1 MWTISVFL
9 LISALYIIPLLVN
22 KKWPKTL
29 LVYWLIGAACIAFS
43 ITGSLAR
50 DAHHHFTAHM
60 MVHLLLGMIA
70 PLFFVL
76 AKPVTLFVRTLPT
89 TAARRLMHFFKMPYI
104 RLIAHPMTAA
114 LLNVGGLWLL
124 YTTNLYGMMHTS
136 AFVHYV
142 VHLHIFFAGYVFT
155 HVILSIDFYPH
166 RASWRLRAIVL
177 IVAIAAHN
185 ILAKWIYANPLQ
197 MISQQQ
203 AEIGAMWMYYGGA
216 IVELAIIT
224 LLCYEQYQRVQKAMK
239 RAVDVRVS
247 AH

>member
-1 MWTISVFL
+1 MWTVSVFL

-22 KKWPKTL
+22 KKWPKRL

-89 TAARRLMHFFKMPYI
+89 TAARQLMRFFKMPYI
-104 RLIAHPMTAA
+104 RFIGHPITAS

-124 YTTNLYGMMHTS
+124 YTTDLYGMMHTS
-136 AFVHYV
+136 GFVHYGI
-142 VHLHIFFAGYVFT
+142 HIHIFLAGYVFT
-155 HVILSIDFYPH
+155 HVILAIDFYPH
-166 RASWRLRAIVL
+166 RASWQLRVVVL
-177 IVAIAAHN
+177 IVAIAGHN
-185 ILAKWIYANPLQ
+185 VLAKWIYANPLQ
-197 MISQQQ
+197 MIGQQQ
-203 AEIGAMWMYYGGA
+203 AEVGAMWMYYGGA
-216 IVELAIIT
+216 IIELVIII
-224 LLCYEQYQRVQKAMK
+224 LLCYEQYRRAQK
-239 RAVDVRVS
+239 RIETNVEVTV
-247 AH
+247 